1 MQDEMRFRLQ
11 AKDGRFAGYGAGAQ
25 TASLGDESTA
35 YVFRSAMEAEVA
47 ALKFSKL
54 LGVEI
59 AAMEYPAVAGGFRVG
74 DRVRFALPLSADEA
88 MECYE
93 LLELRG
99 DRALARLLNSG
110 MRIEPT
116 AVLAL
121 RDLQA
126 VT

>member
-11 AKDGRFAGYGAGAQ
+11 AKDGRFAGYGAGSQ

-47 ALKFSKL
+47 ALKLSKL

>member
-11 AKDGRFAGYGAGAQ
+11 AKDGRFAGYGAGAR

-35 YVFRSAMEAEVA
+35 YVFRSAMEADMA
-47 ALKFSKL
+47 AVKFSRL
-54 LGVEI
+54 LGVQI
-59 AAMEYPAVAGGFRVG
+59 AVVEYPAMAGGLRVG
-74 DRVRFALPLSADEA
+74 DRVRFTLPLSADEA

-99 DRALARLLNSG
+99 DRALARLMNSG
-110 MRIEPT
+110 MSIEPT
-116 AVLAL
+116 VVLAL

>member
-25 TASLGDESTA
+25 TPSLGDESTA

-59 AAMEYPAVAGGFRVG
+59 AAMEYPAVAGVFRVG

>member
-47 ALKFSKL
+47 ALKLSKL

-59 AAMEYPAVAGGFRVG
+59 AAMEYPAVAGSFRVG

>member
-25 TASLGDESTA
+25 TVSLGDESTA

-74 DRVRFALPLSADEA
+74 DRVRFALPLSADEM

-99 DRALARLLNSG
+99 DRALARLLSSG
-110 MRIEPT
+110 MRIEPK